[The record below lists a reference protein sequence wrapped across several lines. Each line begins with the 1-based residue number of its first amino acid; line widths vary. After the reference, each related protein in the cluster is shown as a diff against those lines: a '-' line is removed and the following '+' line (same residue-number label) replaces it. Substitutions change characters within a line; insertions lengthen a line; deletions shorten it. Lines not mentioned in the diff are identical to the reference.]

1 MMKETPEVPMTEP
14 DAASARKQHQAYWDA
29 AAEAKEFSTPLR
41 LKEFAALVPLEAAI
55 LDVGCGYGRSL
66 AELRAYGYGNLLG
79 VDFSA
84 KMLARGW
91 ELHPGLALRVLEG
104 RALPLPDE
112 SVDAALL
119 LAVLT
124 CIPEDE
130 EQEALAA
137 EIFRVLKPG
146 GMLHVNDFLLNT
158 DERNL
163 ERYAAS
169 ASGPYGCFTL
179 PDGACLRHHSLHHL
193 EHLLRDFEPVLLEE
207 TVFTTMNGNR
217 SNGFVWFGRKR

>member
-1 MMKETPEVPMTEP
+1 MLENEGADT
-14 DAASARKQHQAYWDA
+14 RRLHQAYWDT
-29 AAEAKEFSTPLR
+29 AAETKEFSTPLR
-41 LKEFAALVPLEAAI
+41 LQEFAALVPANSVI

-66 AELRAYGYGNLLG
+66 AELRAHGYDNLLG

-84 KMLARGW
+84 KMIARGNA
-91 ELHPGLALRVLEG
+91 LHPDLDLRVLEG
-104 RALPLPDE
+104 RALPLPE
-112 SVDAALL
+112 QSVDAALL

-124 CIPEDE
+124 CMQKDT
-130 EQEALAA
+130 EQEALVA

-146 GMLHVNDFLLNT
+146 GILHVNDFLLNT

-169 ASGPYGCFTL
+169 ASGPYGCFRL
-179 PDGACLRHHSLHHL
+179 PDGARLRHHSRRHL

-217 SNGFVWFGRKR
+217 SNGFVWFGKKR

>member
-1 MMKETPEVPMTEP
+1 MMKETPEAPMTEH
-14 DAASARKQHQAYWDA
+14 DAASARQRHQAYWDA
-29 AAEAKEFSTPLR
+29 AAETKEFSTPLR
-41 LKEFAALVPLEAAI
+41 LKEFTALVPLEAAI

-66 AELRAYGYGNLLG
+66 AELRACGYGNLLG

-84 KMLARGW
+84 KMIARGR
-91 ELHPGLALRVLEG
+91 EIHPGLDLRVLEG
-104 RALPLPDE
+104 RALPLPDQ
-112 SVDAALL
+112 SIDAALL

-137 EIFRVLKPG
+137 EILRVLKPG
-146 GMLHVNDFLLNT
+146 GMLHVNDFLLNS

-179 PDGACLRHHSLHHL
+179 PDGARLRHHSR
-193 EHLLRDFEPVLLEE
+193 EHIDRLLRAFEPIQMEE

-217 SNGFVWFGRKR
+217 SNGIVWFGKKR

>member
-1 MMKETPEVPMTEP
+1 MKAPGVPMTEH
-14 DAASARKQHQAYWDA
+14 DAASARQRHQAYWDA
-29 AAEAKEFSTPLR
+29 AAETKEFSTPLR
-41 LKEFAALVPLEAAI
+41 LKEFAALVPPKAAI
-55 LDVGCGYGRSL
+55 LDIGCGYGRSL
-66 AELRAYGYGNLLG
+66 AELRAHGYGNLVG

-84 KMLARGW
+84 EMIARGKN
-91 ELHPGLALRVLEG
+91 LHPGLDLRVLEG
-104 RALPLPDE
+104 RTLPLPDQ

-124 CIPEDE
+124 CIQADA
-130 EQEALAA
+130 EQEALVA
-137 EIFRVLKPG
+137 EILRVLKPG
-146 GMLHVNDFLLNT
+146 GMLHVNDFLFNT
-158 DERNL
+158 DARNL

-179 PDGACLRHHSLHHL
+179 PDGACLRHHSRNHL
-193 EHLLRDFEPVLLEE
+193 EHLLRGFEPALLEE